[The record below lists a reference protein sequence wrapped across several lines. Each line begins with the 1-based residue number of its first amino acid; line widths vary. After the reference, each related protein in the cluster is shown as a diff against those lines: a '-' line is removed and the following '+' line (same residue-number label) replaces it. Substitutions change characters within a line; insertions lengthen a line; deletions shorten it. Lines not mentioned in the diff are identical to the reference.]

1 MNLLLSSFTFH
12 VIFDILIYDDP
23 GHDFYIIYDLD
34 VPADPHEN
42 DFPSFHKKLSS
53 FLLAFSHTGAAVK
66 EIPRIQKNQL
76 DKKAQASTIKRA
88 PAVMKEELKEIRF
101 KELLSFVLFY

>member
-66 EIPRIQKNQL
+66 ENPRIQKNQL
-76 DKKAQASTIKRA
+76 DKKAQASTIKGGR
-88 PAVMKEELKEIRF
+88 AVMKEKLKEIRF
-101 KELLSFVLFY
+101 KELLSFALFY